1 MMKLLEVKNIVVH
14 YEKAEAV
21 KGISFQ
27 VEEGTVVS
35 LIGSNGAGKTTVLRT
50 ISGLKKS
57 TAGEIWF
64 NGKRID
70 KLPPQEIVKA
80 GIAHCPEG
88 RRLFPQM
95 SVLDNLR
102 TAAFLRNDKEEIKKD
117 IDEVFQRF
125 PILGKRQQ
133 QYAGTLSGGEQQML
147 AIARALISRP
157 ALLIMDEPSLG
168 LAPLIVKEI
177 GVIIR
182 DIHKR
187 GVTILLVE
195 QNAQLALK
203 LADRGYVMEVGK
215 ITLEGNNKELLSN
228 GYVKKAYLGG

>member
-1 MMKLLEVKNIVVH
+1 MLEVKNIVVH

>member
-1 MMKLLEVKNIVVH
+1 LLEVKNIVVH

>member
-1 MMKLLEVKNIVVH
+1 MKLLEVKNIVVH